1 MYSGTTKLLTVC
13 SPILQ
18 TSNFP
23 RVQSPQERVFVTV
36 RYVVDTA
43 VVVGAATAAP
53 VDDHLCCAYS
63 TFHPRSLVGCCEIRM
78 TVQSKVIL
86 YSGATCILTT
96 NDTRAMFL
104 TL

>member
-1 MYSGTTKLLTVC
+1 MQHVFWDLYSGLVLDGIVDHLLAG
-13 SPILQ
+13 LG
-18 TSNFP
+18 
-23 RVQSPQERVFVTV
+23 R
-36 RYVVDTA
+36 
-43 VVVGAATAAP
+43 AP

-63 TFHPRSLVGCCEIRM
+63 TFHLRSLVGCCEIRM